1 MIIGCPVE
9 RKHDEGRVGLAP
21 AGALELVKA
30 GHTVLIEK
38 DAGKKA
44 HFTDEDYVQQGAEI
58 VASAEELYGRSEMI
72 VKVKEPQPDEWKL
85 VKSGQILFCYF
96 HFCASQS
103 LTEAMLNSGA
113 ICISY
118 ETVQKDG
125 RLPLLEPMSE
135 VAGRMSIQCGMHF
148 LETPQGGAG
157 VMLSGLPGVRRGRVL
172 ILGGGVVGASAAS
185 AAAGVGADVVILDKN
200 VDRLRMLA
208 SIMPPNVSTRCAGE
222 EALLEE
228 LSLCD
233 LLVGAVLL
241 PGRKAPKIVRREHL
255 KRMKPGSVIVDVSID
270 HGGCVETTRVTCHHD
285 PIYEVDG
292 IIHYGVANMPA
303 AVAHSSTLALTN
315 VTLPY
320 VLHLAERGWLH
331 ACLADTSL
339 MLGLNVA
346 KGKVLHPGVAEAFGL
361 NSVPLSEFLERA
373 QANEN
378 EKRVDG
384 PNETRN
390 A

>member
-1 MIIGCPVE
+1 MIIGCPRE
-9 RKHDEGRVGLAP
+9 RKQGEGRVGLAP
-21 AGALELVKA
+21 AGVLELVKA

-38 DAGKKA
+38 NAGEKA
-44 HFTDEDYVQQGAEI
+44 HFTDEHYIQQGAEI
-58 VASAEELYGRSEMI
+58 VASVEELFERSEMI

-85 VKSGQILFCYF
+85 VKPGQILFCYF
-96 HFCASQS
+96 HFCASES
-103 LTEAMLNSGA
+103 LTKAMLKSGA

-148 LETPQGGAG
+148 LETPHGGSG
-157 VMLSGLPGVRRGRVL
+157 VLLSGLPGVRRGRVL
-172 ILGGGVVGASAAS
+172 ILGGGVVGTSAAS
-185 AAAGVGADVVILDKN
+185 AAAGVGADVVIFDKN
-200 VDRLRMLA
+200 VDRLRTLA

-222 EALLEE
+222 DALLEE

-233 LLVGAVLL
+233 LLVGAVLI
-241 PGRKAPKIVRREHL
+241 PGRRAPKIVRREHL
-255 KRMKPGSVIVDVSID
+255 KRMKRGSVIVDVSVD
-270 HGGCVETTRVTCHHD
+270 HGGCVETTRVTSHHD
-285 PIYEVDG
+285 PVYEVDG

-320 VLHLAERGWLH
+320 ILCLGKLGWVQ
-331 ACLADTSL
+331 ACLTDSAL

-346 KGKVLHPGVAEAFGL
+346 EGKVLHPGVAEAFGL
-361 NSVPLSEFLERA
+361 DSVPLSEFLEGA
-373 QANEN
+373 QGAEN
-378 EKRVDG
+378 NKRLDG
-384 PNETRN
+384 LKGTQYV
-390 A
+390 